1 MKKIFIDGGARIGES
16 IEYLL
21 DKRKDLE
28 GCDVYFFEC
37 NSDHIKTLEEIK
49 NTNQKYNFEVKEEAI
64 WIEDGNM
71 PFYISI
77 DMWGDLGCTLDNSK
91 TEKLDLENPR
101 IVKTIDISKFLDN
114 FSDDDYIILKLDI
127 EGSEYEVVSHLIETG
142 KINKLKEIFIE
153 WHDHF
158 FRGKKNS
165 IGLKEKLSKINIKVN
180 NDWI

>member
-37 NSDHIKTLEEIK
+37 NSDHIETLYEIK
-49 NTNQKYNFEVKEEAI
+49 KNNRKYNFHVREEAI
-64 WIEDGNM
+64 WIEDGIM
-71 PFYISI
+71 PFYISV
-77 DMWGDLGCTLDNSK
+77 DKWGDLGCTLDSSK

-101 IVKTIDISKFLDN
+101 IVKTIDISKFIDN
-114 FSDDDYIILKLDI
+114 FSDNDYLILKLDI
-127 EGSEYEVVSHLIETG
+127 EGSEYEVISKLIETE
-142 KINKLKEIFIE
+142 KIKKIKEIYIE

-158 FRGKKNS
+158 FSGKKNS
-165 IGLKEKLSKINIKVN
+165 SVLKEKLSKIDMKVN
-180 NDWI
+180 NDWV